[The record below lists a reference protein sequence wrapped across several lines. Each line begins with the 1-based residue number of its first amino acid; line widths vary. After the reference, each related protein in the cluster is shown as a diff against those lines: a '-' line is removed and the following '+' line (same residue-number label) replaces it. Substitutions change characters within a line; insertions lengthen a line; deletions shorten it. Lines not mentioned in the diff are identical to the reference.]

1 MFNPANQTHFS
12 LSLDGLRH
20 DLQVLEFSGHEGI
33 SRRCWKRTLP
43 PTRRPAR

>member
-20 DLQVLEFSGHEGI
+20 DLQV
-33 SRRCWKRTLP
+33 
-43 PTRRPAR
+43 

>member
-20 DLQVLEFSGHEGI
+20 DLQVLEFS
-33 SRRCWKRTLP
+33 
-43 PTRRPAR
+43 

>member
-20 DLQVLEFSGHEGI
+20 DLQVLEFSGHEG
-33 SRRCWKRTLP
+33 STALP
-43 PTRRPAR
+43 RAMPASA

>member
-20 DLQVLEFSGHEGI
+20 DLQVLE
-33 SRRCWKRTLP
+33 
-43 PTRRPAR
+43 